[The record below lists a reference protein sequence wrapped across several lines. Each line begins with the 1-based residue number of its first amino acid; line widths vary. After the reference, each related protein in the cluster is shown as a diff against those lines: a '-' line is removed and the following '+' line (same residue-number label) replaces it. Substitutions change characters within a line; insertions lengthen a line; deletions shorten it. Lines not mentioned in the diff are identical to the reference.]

1 MLKTII
7 TLAVVLGLSSAALAA
22 EKKVPS
28 VNPVSGL
35 DIAIVTDTEHNITK
49 ETTNTEFGV
58 KAGTNGLTLSLLPN
72 YDWDNKEVDN
82 VQLGLSYDYKV
93 TDSFTLSP
101 YGEYN
106 VDTDFDEKSKVIGL
120 RTKLSF

>member
-7 TLAVVLGLSSAALAA
+7 TLAVVLGLSSTALAA

-93 TDSFTLSP
+93 TASFTL
-101 YGEYN
+101 
-106 VDTDFDEKSKVIGL
+106 
-120 RTKLSF
+120 

>member
-7 TLAVVLGLSSAALAA
+7 TLAVVLGLSSTALAA

>member
-1 MLKTII
+1 MTKTII
-7 TLAVVLGLSSAALAA
+7 AFAVAIGLSTNVLAA

-28 VNPVSGL
+28 VNPVSGIDL
-35 DIAIVTDTEHNITK
+35 AIVSDTEYNIDA

-58 KAGTNGLTLSLLPN
+58 TAGTNGFILSLLPN

-82 VQLGLSYDYKV
+82 IQFGLSYDLDIS
-93 TDSFTLSP
+93 DSLTVMP

-106 VDTDFDEKSKVIGL
+106 VDNDFEEKNKIIGL
-120 RTKLSF
+120 KTKYKF